1 MSVLVRKKKTLKECD
16 GSGCCGGDAGGIGG
30 VGVPFVSAAT
40 NISGMGNPV
49 PPSEN
54 SLGSG
59 DNFGGAVAKV
69 STQVAAP
76 KIGPRFKIRKKKK

>member
-1 MSVLVRKKKTLKECD
+1 MSVLVRKKKALKECD

-30 VGVPFVSAAT
+30 VGAPFVSAAT
-40 NISGMGNPV
+40 NIGGMGNPV

-59 DNFGGAVAKV
+59 DNFGGSIAKV
-69 STQVAAP
+69 STQAAAT